1 MSKAITCQ
9 VSHALNEAQ
18 KGKKF
23 KDSNT
28 TDISSLKPKN
38 DLKRRYERD
47 QRTYWRKHFLKLDFY
62 QKLCKIHIH
71 TVQPTSSVFFFFFFK
86 Y

>member
-38 DLKRRYERD
+38 DLKRR
-47 QRTYWRKHFLKLDFY
+47 
-62 QKLCKIHIH
+62 
-71 TVQPTSSVFFFFFFK
+71 
-86 Y
+86 